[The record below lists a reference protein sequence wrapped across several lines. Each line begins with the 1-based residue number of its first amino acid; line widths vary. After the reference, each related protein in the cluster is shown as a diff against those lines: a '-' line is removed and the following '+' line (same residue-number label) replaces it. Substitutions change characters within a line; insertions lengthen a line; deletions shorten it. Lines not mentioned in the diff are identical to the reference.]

1 MAAPHLPPGMPGGA
15 DHPVGDPF
23 EPAFPDDA
31 VEVGRILGAWGIK
44 GGIRVQPFSRDPKA
58 LFSSRRW
65 FLKPPE
71 AAGAVAPP
79 PSVAGA
85 APAAGRGATR
95 PARAGAAA
103 VPAPLPRLLR
113 ITSSKE
119 QGDAV
124 VATAQELPDRNAAE
138 AMKGARVFVSRS
150 SFPTAG
156 DGEFYWIDLIGL
168 AVVNRQGEALGTV
181 TDLLDTG
188 AHSVLRIRRPDAAP
202 DAPLDAAE
210 RLVPFV
216 AAFID
221 DVNLAE
227 RRITVDWGLDY

>member
-1 MAAPHLPPGMPGGA
+1 MTPAALDDA
-15 DHPVGDPF
+15 A

-31 VEVGRILGAWGIK
+31 VEVGRVLGAWGIK
-44 GGIRVQPFSRDPKA
+44 GGIRVQPFSKDPQA
-58 LFSSRRW
+58 LFASRRW
-65 FLKPPE
+65 FIRPPE
-71 AAGAVAPP
+71 VPAIGSKP
-79 PSVAGA
+79 GA
-85 APAAGRGATR
+85 AQYP
-95 PARAGAAA
+95 P
-103 VPAPLPRLLR
+103 LLR
-113 ITSSKE
+113 ITHSKE

-138 AMKGARVFVSRS
+138 AMKGARIFIART

-168 AVVNRQGEALGTV
+168 AVVNRQGEVLGEV
-181 TDLLDTG
+181 IGLIDTG
-188 AHSVLRIRRPDAAP
+188 AHSVLRIRRPDAV
-202 DAPLDAAE
+202 DGAPLDQTE